1 MGKRRL
7 QINWMYATYK
17 GPTTRLHCLYRISRI
32 MDALRLEERIA
43 HLTRAVDDLSDVVAR
58 QARELDRLT
67 RLVGLLTER
76 EAERETQGG
85 APDANVRPPHW

>member
-1 MGKRRL
+1 M
-7 QINWMYATYK
+7 NA
-17 GPTTRLHCLYRISRI
+17 LH
-32 MDALRLEERIA
+32 LEERIA

-76 EAERETQGG
+76 EAEREQTGG
-85 APDANVRPPHW
+85 SGETDVKPPH